1 MILDELV
8 NETLV
13 QKNRRLRQ
21 EQCEHE
27 EVFCSTVSSPTGT
40 FETRGCFDCGKS
52 WRLVVDT
59 GDELH
64 RILGEALKHP
74 NGDRASG

>member
-1 MILDELV
+1 MTLEELV

-21 EQCEHE
+21 ERCGHE
-27 EVFCSTVSSPTGT
+27 EVFCSTVSGPHGA
-40 FETRGCFDCGKS
+40 FQTRGCFDCGKS
-52 WRLVVDT
+52 WRIVVDT

-64 RILGEALKHP
+64 QILGEAL
-74 NGDRASG
+74 S